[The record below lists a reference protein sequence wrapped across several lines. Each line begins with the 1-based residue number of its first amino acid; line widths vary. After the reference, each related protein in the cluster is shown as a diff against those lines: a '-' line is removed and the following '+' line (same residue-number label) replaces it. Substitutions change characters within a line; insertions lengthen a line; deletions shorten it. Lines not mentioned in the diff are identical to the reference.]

1 MDTGECP
8 WSDMLAAGVTFK
20 HNNDNLTVKEFY
32 DKYHSSLPQLIVV
45 TQGYCGDIGLEEF
58 SIGQVIRIHTSSA
71 QRRVVAKVEKGL
83 SVLEGREIS
92 IPVDYDMKFF
102 ILKGGKKGG
111 KESSLHEILEKHS
124 LPVEVTPSD
133 SHQLM
138 NIQGQDRE
146 TGKSCHLNLVHS
158 YEDRYLLGNAVSDG
172 MLYAQVTAVP
182 VYLPDLRLSIAV
194 GIEGFSEAQWATSLQ
209 NMELKVMQN
218 VKFNI
223 DFGNPNVAVYSHEST
238 THNEYSDF
246 TYRAPAEY
254 YNMDDILR
262 HKIANR
268 PSKLLHYIDQSADMY
283 EFIPMDA
290 VSKKPPPKAPK
301 PAKDK
306 KAQPVKPMTPPPPSI
321 PDRPAVFPGTEQAE
335 SAPEVNRLDNRVS
348 RVPNVEELKIH
359 ELGEWMKELKL
370 EKYVGVFAEQG
381 IDGVLLKELSR
392 QDLKTEFG
400 MSSVEAIKLNK
411 FALTG
416 HVPS

>member
-1 MDTGECP
+1 MSIRNMMET
-8 WSDMLAAGVTFK
+8 GVTFK

-32 DKYHSSLPQLIVV
+32 DKFHSSLPQLIVV

-92 IPVDYDMKFF
+92 IPVDYDMKFC

-111 KESSLHEILEKHS
+111 KESSLNEILERHS

-172 MLYAQVTAVP
+172 MLYAQLTAVP
-182 VYLPDLRLSIAV
+182 LYLPDLRLSIAV

-218 VKFNI
+218 VKFNTM
-223 DFGNPNVAVYSHEST
+223 FGNPNVAVYSHEPT

-246 TYRAPAEY
+246 TYRTPAEY

-268 PSKLLHYIDQSADMY
+268 PSNLLHYIGQSADTY
-283 EFIPMDA
+283 DFIPMDA

-306 KAQPVKPMTPPPPSI
+306 KAQPVKPLTPPPPI
-321 PDRPAVFPGTEQAE
+321 VPDRPVVFSGSDKSE
-335 SAPEVNRLDNRVS
+335 PEVKRPNDRVS

-370 EKYVGVFAEQG
+370 DKYVSVFTEQG

-392 QDLKTEFG
+392 QDLKTDFG

-411 FALTG
+411 FAMTG
-416 HVPS
+416 HVPT

>member
-1 MDTGECP
+1 
-8 WSDMLAAGVTFK
+8 
-20 HNNDNLTVKEFY
+20 
-32 DKYHSSLPQLIVV
+32 
-45 TQGYCGDIGLEEF
+45 
-58 SIGQVIRIHTSSA
+58 
-71 QRRVVAKVEKGL
+71 
-83 SVLEGREIS
+83 
-92 IPVDYDMKFF
+92 
-102 ILKGGKKGG
+102 
-111 KESSLHEILEKHS
+111 
-124 LPVEVTPSD
+124 
-133 SHQLM
+133 
-138 NIQGQDRE
+138 
-146 TGKSCHLNLVHS
+146 
-158 YEDRYLLGNAVSDG
+158 
-172 MLYAQVTAVP
+172 
-182 VYLPDLRLSIAV
+182 
-194 GIEGFSEAQWATSLQ
+194 
-209 NMELKVMQN
+209 
-218 VKFNI
+218 
-223 DFGNPNVAVYSHEST
+223 
-238 THNEYSDF
+238 
-246 TYRAPAEY
+246 
-254 YNMDDILR
+254 MDDILR

-321 PDRPAVFPGTEQAE
+321 PERPAVFPDTEQAG